1 MPKVFKYKK
10 IILKVC
16 DGQHRH
22 TEQVFFELKKYF
34 PNISLSTVYRNINEL
49 NIELSSRTFN
59 RFDNSVIYNDYEMY
73 IDKVVHYIKSL

>member
-1 MPKVFKYKK
+1 MQKN
-10 IILKVC
+10 IL
-16 DGQHRH
+16 H
-22 TEQVFFELKKYF
+22 T
-34 PNISLSTVYRNINEL
+34 PNKTLLFVIHIPEISRNIENKDEYISFYRNINDL